1 LFWEEVLKIRLW
13 VLKSSLLATVVL
25 VLACFP
31 QRGVTG
37 PQPASDAIVIN
48 LNEPTTPFPHFWER
62 MFGSGRAA
70 LAMRANYLRDLSEV
84 KRATGFDY
92 VRFHGIFNR
101 GVGVFHLNAQGQPV
115 YNFSY
120 VDQIYDGLL
129 ARGVRPFVELSFMPP
144 ALSAQPVVHH
154 VFWYHPVVSPPK
166 SWALW
171 DGLIEHFAQHLIERY
186 GIAEVS
192 KWYFEVWNEP
202 NLDFWAGD
210 PKQATYFQLY
220 DHTARALKKAS
231 PLLRVG
237 GPATAQ
243 SAWIPAFLDH
253 VAKNHVPVDFVS
265 THIYGQD
272 PPKGVFGV
280 EKHIPITKMVCMAAR
295 KVHNEVT
302 NSPLPNLPIFY
313 TEYNATFRNDP
324 QITDSLFMGPWLADT
339 IRQCDGLTEA
349 MSYWT
354 FSDVFEEQ
362 GIVKKPFYGGFGL
375 IAADNLPKPSFNA
388 FKLLHRLGT
397 RRIPVDSNTVLA
409 TRRADGTVVAAAW
422 NLVLPGKTGT
432 AKELDLQLKGI
443 SSGWRAYIYRLDA
456 QHGSLLAAYK
466 AMGSPRYPTPEQ
478 VESLRNAAKLPPPEV
493 VPITGSQLA
502 LSLPPD
508 GLAVVEFHAPGR

>member
-1 LFWEEVLKIRLW
+1 MKIRVW
-13 VLKSSLLATVVL
+13 VWKSALLAMVVFL
-25 VLACFP
+25 LACFP
-31 QRGVTG
+31 QRGATA
-37 PQPASDAIVIN
+37 PRPASHAVVIN
-48 LNEPTTPFPHFWER
+48 LNAPTTPFPHFWER
-62 MFGSGRAA
+62 MFGSGRAV
-70 LAMRANYLRDLSEV
+70 LAMRASYLRDLREV
-84 KRATGFDY
+84 KHATGFDY

-144 ALSAQPVVHH
+144 ALAAPPLVHH

-171 DGLIEHFAQHLIERY
+171 DGLIEHFARHLIHRY

-220 DHTARALKKAS
+220 DHTARALKQVS

-272 PPKGVFGV
+272 PAKGVFGV
-280 EKHIPITKMVCMAAR
+280 DEQIPITKMVCMAAG
-295 KVHNEVT
+295 KVHKEVAD
-302 NSPLPNLPIFY
+302 SPLPNLPIFY

-339 IRQCDGLTEA
+339 IRQCDGLTAA

-362 GIVKKPFYGGFGL
+362 GVVKQPFYGGFGL
-375 IAADNLPKPSFNA
+375 IAADNLPKPAFNA

-397 RRIPVDSNTVLA
+397 QRIPVDSDTVLA
-409 TRRADGTVVAAAW
+409 TRRANGTVVVATW
-422 NLVLPGKTGT
+422 NLVLPGETGS
-432 AKELDLQLKGI
+432 AKQVDLELEGI
-443 SSGWRAYIYRLDA
+443 GAGWRAFVYRLDA
-456 QHGSLLAAYK
+456 QHGSLLAAYRE
-466 AMGSPRYPTPEQ
+466 MGGPQYPTPAQ
-478 VESLRNAAKLPPPEV
+478 VKTLRGAARLPAPDVLPL
-493 VPITGSQLA
+493 TGGHLQLT
-502 LSLPPD
+502 LPPD